1 MIMNNFKLL
10 TQKTINLKNCKIII
24 KLSKILMIRIK
35 MKIKVSF
42 RIMKKIYQGNKMN
55 QQEYF
60 SAKKTLSQ
68 R

>member
-1 MIMNNFKLL
+1 MNNFKLL
-10 TQKTINLKNCKIII
+10 TQKTINLKNYKIII
-24 KLSKILMIRIK
+24 KLSQILMIRIK
-35 MKIKVSF
+35 MKIKISF
-42 RIMKKIYQGNKMN
+42 RIMKKIYQGKKMN

>member
-1 MIMNNFKLL
+1 
-10 TQKTINLKNCKIII
+10 
-24 KLSKILMIRIK
+24 MIRIK
-35 MKIKVSF
+35 MKIKISS
-42 RIMKKIYQGNKMN
+42 RIMKKIYQGKKMN

>member
-24 KLSKILMIRIK
+24 KSSKILMIRIK
-35 MKIKVSF
+35 MKIKFSF

>member
-10 TQKTINLKNCKIII
+10 TQKTINLKNYKIII
-24 KLSKILMIRIK
+24 KLSQILMIRIK
-35 MKIKVSF
+35 MKIKISF
-42 RIMKKIYQGNKMN
+42 RIMKKIYQGKKMN